1 MALLEENKT
10 ILIVDDEPETLK
22 GYSEFLTPADGA
34 PARKSSRSQPAGPAA
49 GGPASAAPPAAPQEQ
64 YRLLLAKSGEE
75 AVELVKQEMAAGRR
89 VAAGFFDV
97 KLEGGMDGLATIS
110 AIKAMDKD
118 LRCVVVTAYHD
129 RSIEEIHKL
138 FGEDFKDQW
147 DYLNKPFTQGEIVQ
161 KARQMT
167 SAWNRQR
174 ELEATY
180 AQLVRSERLAAV
192 GQVARG
198 VGHEFGNILLRVIG
212 KTDLAL
218 MEKSDIA
225 KIHAHLE
232 VVMRAAERAGAIVR
246 NLQSFSKTEPAFRE
260 ASVTVPLEESLSLV
274 NHELVKA
281 SVKLEKAISPVPPVR
296 IDTGGMAQV
305 LLNLFINATH
315 AMPKGGTLTVTVAEE
330 NGPDAGGVRKGVA
343 VKVADTGTGIPAELL
358 PRIFD
363 FAFTT
368 KGDRG
373 SGLGLSVSREIVE
386 AHGGKIRVRSEVGK
400 GTEFT
405 VWLPA

>member
-1 MALLEENKT
+1 MINFESIAMELLEENRT
-10 ILIVDDEPETLK
+10 LLIVDDEPETLK
-22 GYSEFLTPADGA
+22 GYAEFLSA
-34 PARKSSRSQPAGPAA
+34 PPSAAARKSSRT
-49 GGPASAAPPAAPQEQ
+49 PASAPPGTAADAAPES
-64 YRLLLAKSGEE
+64 YRLLLAASGEE
-75 AVELVKQEMAAGRR
+75 AVELVRKEMVEGRR

-118 LRCVVVTAYHD
+118 LHCVVVTAYHD
-129 RSIEEIHKL
+129 RSVEEIHQL
-138 FGEDFKDQW
+138 FGEEFKDQW

-161 KARQMT
+161 KARQMI
-167 SAWNRQR
+167 SAWNRKRQ
-174 ELEATY
+174 LAAVY

-218 MEKSDIA
+218 MEKDVD
-225 KIHAHLE
+225 KIHAHLK
-232 VVMRAAERAGAIVR
+232 VVMTAAERAGAIVR
-246 NLQSFSKTEPAFRE
+246 NLQSFSKSEPRLELA
-260 ASVTVPLEESLSLV
+260 AVTVPLDEALSLV
-274 NHELVKA
+274 HHELVKA
-281 SVKLEKAISPVPPVR
+281 SVKLDRRYAAGVPSLR
-296 IDTGGMAQV
+296 CDTGGLSQV
-305 LLNLFINATH
+305 FLNLLINATH
-315 AMPKGGTLTVTVAEE
+315 AMHGGGTLTVSVESAPGLDDKT
-330 NGPDAGGVRKGVA
+330 PGVA
-343 VKVADTGTGIPAELL
+343 IRVADTGAGIAPDVL

-386 AHGGKIRVRSEVGK
+386 SQGGKLTVRTEVGK

-405 VWLPA
+405 VWMPA